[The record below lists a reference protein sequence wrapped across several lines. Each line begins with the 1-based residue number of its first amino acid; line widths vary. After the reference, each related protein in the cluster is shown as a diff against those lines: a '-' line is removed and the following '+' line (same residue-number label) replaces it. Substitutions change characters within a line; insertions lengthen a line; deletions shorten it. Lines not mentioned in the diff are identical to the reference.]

1 MKISLPQ
8 QGQPLDVNYI
18 YQIARE
24 INSLNNQL
32 MESRTTSVVN
42 NGFKREEMRT
52 NNLRFYAMTESV
64 VSANVAAN
72 SSQERSV
79 AFDPPF
85 LNTPVVVASI
95 RNSTN
100 STAGNNI
107 ILTTK
112 SVSAGGAVFEL
123 LYNRAGNVSIN
134 IDIIAIG
141 VSR

>member
-1 MKISLPQ
+1 MKLSLPQ

-32 MESRTTSVVN
+32 MQTKTNSVID
-42 NGFKREEMRT
+42 NGFQREEMRT
-52 NNLRFYAMTESV
+52 NNVRFYAATENV
-64 VSANVAAN
+64 VSASVKAN
-72 SSQERSV
+72 SSQERRVS
-79 AFDPPF
+79 FDPPF
-85 LNTPVVVASI
+85 LNTPIVVGSI
-95 RNSTN
+95 RNSQN

-112 SVSAGGAVFEL
+112 NVSAGGAVFEL
-123 LYNRAGNVSIN
+123 LYNKDGNVNVN

-141 VSR
+141 VSG